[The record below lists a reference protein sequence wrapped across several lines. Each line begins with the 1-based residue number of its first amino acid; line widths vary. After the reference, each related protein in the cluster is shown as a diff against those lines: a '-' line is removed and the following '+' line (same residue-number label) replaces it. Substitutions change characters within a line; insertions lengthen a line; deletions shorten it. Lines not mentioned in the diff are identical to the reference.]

1 MSKENIMKALKDKK
15 GIYEAEEWKIVES
28 FHGGDSNLEDY
39 VENYR
44 KNRKQIAWYNIIMKR
59 IE

>member
-15 GIYEAEEWKIVES
+15 EVFDIKEREIIDGFGSGSYDI
-28 FHGGDSNLEDY
+28 EDY
-39 VENYR
+39 VSKFRE
-44 KNRKQIAWYNIIMKR
+44 NRKQIAKYNIIMKW